1 MPPRF
6 ARFRAFTLVELL
18 VVIGIIAVLIS
29 ILLPAM
35 GKAREAANR
44 TNCLSNLHSISQM
57 LNMYSVTYKG
67 KVPLGFSGG
76 FTANTG
82 AEQNNYY
89 LSRKSSAAVPPDIV
103 RYVGLGLLF
112 PARLIKEGEG
122 KVFFCPS
129 FTDTFHQFDVPTNP
143 WPPSEGTCRSAYSCR
158 SSQFCKAPVDPD
170 PTRRPQDQV
179 MWTTKGPF
187 YPMHVDLSKSTMPR
201 LSRLANKAIV
211 SDICSSPTRVE
222 PAHKRGI
229 NVLYANGAAQWV
241 PRKLIDPEL
250 IALRGAFNASK
261 NDEMQSLWAK
271 LDQF

>member
-1 MPPRF
+1 MNHPSR
-6 ARFRAFTLVELL
+6 RSKAFTLVELL

-57 LNMYSVTYKG
+57 LNMYAVTYKG

-76 FTANTG
+76 YTKGSG

-89 LSRKSSAAVPPDIV
+89 LSRKTSAAVKPDVV

-129 FTDTFHQFDVPTNP
+129 FTDSYHQFDVPTNP
-143 WPPSEGTCRSAYSCR
+143 WPPSEDTCRSAYSSR
-158 SSQFCKAPVDPD
+158 SSQFYKAPVDPD
-170 PTRRPQDQV
+170 PTRRPNDEV
-179 MWTTKGPF
+179 MWTTKGPL
-187 YPMHVDLSKSTMPR
+187 YPMHIDLSKSSMPR
-201 LSRLANKAIV
+201 LSRLGNKAIV

-222 PAHKRGI
+222 PAHKKGI
-229 NVLYANGAAQWV
+229 NVLFGNGAAMWV

-250 IALRGAFNASK
+250 QALYGAFNQTK
-261 NDEMQSLWAK
+261 NVQMQNLWAK
-271 LDQF
+271 LDKF